1 MSSCYETERP
11 HVGSISRVTSS
22 FHEIKLRWESC
33 TVTERT
39 PTLVAAVVISAIA
52 VAGEVMVVI
61 LEPVTFGA
69 LEIPA
74 VVYWGCG
81 QLWNV

>member
-1 MSSCYETERP
+1 MQVQSA
-11 HVGSISRVTSS
+11 ITSS

-52 VAGEVMVVI
+52 VTGEVVVVI

-69 LEIPA
+69 LETPA
-74 VVYWGCG
+74 GVYWGCA
-81 QLWNV
+81 QFQNV